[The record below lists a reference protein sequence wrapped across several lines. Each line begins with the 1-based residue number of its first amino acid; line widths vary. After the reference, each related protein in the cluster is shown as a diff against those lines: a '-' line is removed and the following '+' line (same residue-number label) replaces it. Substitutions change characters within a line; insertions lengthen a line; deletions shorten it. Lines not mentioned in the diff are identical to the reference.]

1 MNCDCD
7 NLTNLDCEA
16 CKQNMS
22 KEEFCENN
30 FSPDCDS
37 DIIPKSTTAANA
49 PPSALP
55 IPEVS
60 ALCNESFRWCEGNC
74 FVLPDDDQVCVKRID
89 VLYEGKDV
97 SYEEFCDNH
106 IEQLIEDDPSYYE
119 GAQSILSLH
128 GDGGPNQF
136 CTIISNLQS
145 EKKLDYSETNI
156 HPKNEDEEEEMY
168 FDNVLDDYEVT
179 FADSMSTSEQ
189 IKGAN
194 KNPTLK
200 KSMLSPEQITGAA
213 NKNTALKNSTM
224 PPEQIKGANKNTT
237 LKNSAMSPEQI
248 TGSNENPTLKR
259 STSSTEI
266 ITDPKKITGP
276 NEIQIIPERI
286 MSLEQITDPKVN
298 PSWENTYR
306 ECTGSKLKHRSEFV
320 CLLNNK
326 KFYDE
331 AEALSECWKN
341 NECSYVVRQPINNS
355 KESFLYYLRKETD
368 EIKRFGCEECQ
379 TIHVPKL

>member
-22 KEEFCENN
+22 TEEFCENN
-30 FSPDCDS
+30 FSPDCDM
-37 DIIPKSTTAANA
+37 ITKSTTTANA

-89 VLYEGKDV
+89 VSYEGKDV

-119 GAQSILSLH
+119 GAQTILSLH

-136 CTIISNLQS
+136 CTIISDLQF
-145 EKKLDYSETNI
+145 EKKLDYSEANI
-156 HPKNEDEEEEMY
+156 PSTNEDEEEENY
-168 FDNVLDDYEVT
+168 FDNVLDDY
-179 FADSMSTSEQ
+179 DDLMSTSEQ
-189 IKGAN
+189 MKGAH

-200 KSMLSPEQITGAA
+200 KSMLSPEQVTGAT

-224 PPEQIKGANKNTT
+224 PPEQIKSANKNTT
-237 LKNSAMSPEQI
+237 LKNSKMSPEQI
-248 TGSNENPTLKR
+248 TDANKNTTLKN
-259 STSSTEI
+259 S
-266 ITDPKKITGP
+266 KISP
-276 NEIQIIPERI
+276 
-286 MSLEQITDPKVN
+286 EQITKRVQQIFTLG
-298 PSWENTYR
+298 SHQKYR
-306 ECTGSKLKHRSEFV
+306 QK
-320 CLLNNK
+320 
-326 KFYDE
+326 
-331 AEALSECWKN
+331 AE
-341 NECSYVVRQPINNS
+341 
-355 KESFLYYLRKETD
+355 
-368 EIKRFGCEECQ
+368 
-379 TIHVPKL
+379 